1 MNKFYITLRGFALV
15 EGPHYST
22 RDNNDFLH
30 CHVVL
35 IIHYFYKRME
45 KCVFVFDKRE
55 KEIPWKILLR
65 DMGLILFKDI
75 GSTES
80 IWGNHRTLS
89 Y

>member
-1 MNKFYITLRGFALV
+1 MV

-22 RDNNDFLH
+22 RDNNDFGH

-45 KCVFVFDKRE
+45 KCVFVFDKRG
-55 KEIPWKILLR
+55 KEILLR
-65 DMGLILFKDI
+65 DMGSVLFRDI
-75 GSTES
+75 GSIEG

-89 Y
+89 YFDGKL